1 MCLGIPARIVSING
15 QFAEAEIGGIKVRI
29 ALHLV
34 EDIQVGDYVLI
45 HTGFAIEK
53 ISPEEADEN
62 ISLLRDI
69 EQAGQDIDMKNE
81 SS

>member
-1 MCLGIPARIVSING
+1 MCLGTPARILAIDG
-15 QFAEAEIGGIKVRI
+15 QFAEAEIGGIKIRT

-53 ISPEEADEN
+53 LTPQEADEN
-62 ISLLRDI
+62 IRLLREI
-69 EQAGQDIDMKNE
+69 EDTEADQSINGLT
-81 SS
+81 

>member
-1 MCLGIPARIVSING
+1 MCLCTPARIVSVDG
-15 QFAEAEIGGIKVRI
+15 QFAEAEIGGIKVRT

-34 EDIQVGDYVLI
+34 DDIQVGDYVLI

-62 ISLLRDI
+62 LRLLRDI
-69 EQAGQDIDMKNE
+69 EQAGADQIMASE
-81 SS
+81 S